1 VAGFVT
7 GGNRIC
13 GGRGKQGRGCRFS
26 VVSCRADDVGRRGQ
40 HETGRREDRGADGW
54 TTAGGGAADILA
66 GMDFLWTPW
75 RYAYVTDEKQE
86 RAGVPAALAAWPGD
100 KHCVF
105 CNLLAATA
113 YAVEHGMDGVAAD
126 RAARIVARGER
137 TFVVLNAYPYA
148 SGHVMVVP
156 VEHVDELGRLD
167 AETAAEVMRWA
178 QRVDGVLRETYRPD
192 GINMGLNMGKAA
204 GAGVQGHLHLHALP
218 RWLGDTNF
226 MTVVGE
232 TRVVPESLETTWE
245 RLHAGLGK

>member
-1 VAGFVT
+1 
-7 GGNRIC
+7 
-13 GGRGKQGRGCRFS
+13 
-26 VVSCRADDVGRRGQ
+26 
-40 HETGRREDRGADGW
+40 
-54 TTAGGGAADILA
+54 
-66 GMDFLWTPW
+66 MDFLWTPW

-100 KHCVF
+100 THCVF

-113 YAVEHGMDGVAAD
+113 YAVEHGMDAVEAD

-156 VEHVDELGRLD
+156 VEHVDELGLLD
-167 AETAAEVMRWA
+167 GETAAELMQWA

-204 GAGVQGHLHLHALP
+204 GAGVEGHLHLHALP

-245 RLHAGLGK
+245 RLHGGLKKAG